1 MGVLAALY
9 QGQTGVVC
17 EDRDSRKFEIGRDT
31 KQGGP
36 VSPKIFNAVLEVVF
50 RRLKERWE
58 KRKWGLRMHA
68 TWPTRWLTNLRFADD
83 VMLTATTL
91 PQLEKMVGDLAE
103 EARKAGLE
111 LHFGKTKI
119 LSNMQ
124 VRRGVSAAQ
133 HADVLGQPVEVLPF
147 DGSVAYLGRE
157 VSFADH
163 HDVELQ
169 NRLSKAWAKFMVHKE
184 ELCSRHYLLHDRLR
198 LFGAVISPSVLYG
211 CGAWAMTT
219 ERERK
224 LRTTQRKMLRKMLGA
239 HRGRKVGKRVT
250 REGAKSGEARDDDD
264 QHSTQSGSSS
274 TTSSATKE
282 KSTGSDDEEE
292 AEEEEEEESWV
303 DWITR
308 ATHLAADAA
317 RKAGVVDWVEEQR
330 RRKWRW
336 AGHVARREDGRWSR
350 SILDWEPVG
359 GRRSWGRPVLRWE
372 DPLSKF
378 AKSKDVNWHRAA
390 QDRGQWGIWEDEF
403 VAKRW

>member
-1 MGVLAALY
+1 
-9 QGQTGVVC
+9 
-17 EDRDSRKFEIGRDT
+17 
-31 KQGGP
+31 
-36 VSPKIFNAVLEVVF
+36 
-50 RRLKERWE
+50 
-58 KRKWGLRMHA
+58 
-68 TWPTRWLTNLRFADD
+68 
-83 VMLTATTL
+83 
-91 PQLEKMVGDLAE
+91 
-103 EARKAGLE
+103 
-111 LHFGKTKI
+111 
-119 LSNMQ
+119 
-124 VRRGVSAAQ
+124 
-133 HADVLGQPVEVLPF
+133 
-147 DGSVAYLGRE
+147 
-157 VSFADH
+157 
-163 HDVELQ
+163 
-169 NRLSKAWAKFMVHKE
+169 
-184 ELCSRHYLLHDRLR
+184 
-198 LFGAVISPSVLYG
+198 
-211 CGAWAMTT
+211 
-219 ERERK
+219 
-224 LRTTQRKMLRKMLGA
+224 MLGA
-239 HRGRKVGKRVT
+239 HRGRKVGERVT
-250 REGAKSGEARDDDD
+250 REGEKSGEASNDDD